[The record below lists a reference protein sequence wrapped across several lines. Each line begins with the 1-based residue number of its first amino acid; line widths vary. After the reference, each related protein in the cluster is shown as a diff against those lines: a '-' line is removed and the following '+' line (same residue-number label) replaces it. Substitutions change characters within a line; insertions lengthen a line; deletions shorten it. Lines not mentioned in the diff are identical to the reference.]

1 MFRNLA
7 LLIALGAAAWSC
19 RDSGSAFTPGPP
31 RPTTSKTISASPTRA
46 FASSPDITVTIT
58 GSGFGGSQQYRS
70 GAVWLANGQQTR
82 LATAFV
88 NDTVLTAMVTAELLR
103 QVGVALLSVESG
115 DPTSDNPPTDSNP
128 IEFAILARTPGF
140 SVDPASAQAGG
151 ADVTITVQGTGF
163 HHNGWHD
170 VSEVVVSING
180 ASSWLPTSF
189 VDSSTLTAVVPAALL
204 TKPVVAVVSVW
215 TGDPMAASGEGPESW
230 QGAADFSVTP

>member
-7 LLIALGAAAWSC
+7 LLTALGAAAWSC
-19 RDSGSAFTPGPP
+19 RDSGSVFTPGPP

-46 FASSPDITVTIT
+46 FASSPDITVPIT

-70 GAVWLANGQQTR
+70 GAVWLANGRQTR
-82 LATAFV
+82 LVTAFV
-88 NDTVLTAMVTAELLR
+88 NDTLLTAMVTADLLS

-115 DPTSDNPPTDSNP
+115 DPTSDKPPTDSNP

-140 SVDPASAQAGG
+140 SVDPASAQAGS
-151 ADVTITVQGTGF
+151 ADVTITVQGSGF
-163 HHNGWHD
+163 RHDWPHD
-170 VSEVVVSING
+170 VSAVVPSING
-180 ASSWLPTSF
+180 ADAWLPTTF
-189 VDSSTLTAVVPAALL
+189 VDSSTLTAVIPAALL

-215 TGDPMAASGEGPESW
+215 TGDPMAAPGEAPEAR